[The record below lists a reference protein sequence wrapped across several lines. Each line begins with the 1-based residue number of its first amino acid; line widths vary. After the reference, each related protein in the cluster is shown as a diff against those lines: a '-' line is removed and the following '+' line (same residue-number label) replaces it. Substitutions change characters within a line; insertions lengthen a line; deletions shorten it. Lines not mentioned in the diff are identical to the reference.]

1 MKDLSIEYRNGKFV
15 RLVIDGVEMKDVTS
29 IQFSHAVGQEVPT
42 VTVSGHV
49 VSGWERH
56 SETRTGRQTFGIAR
70 RRQVDYISCEIIS
83 NATISNENE
92 SHQGRGI
99 KSSKPLP
106 QMTAAKV

>member
-49 VSGWERH
+49 VSGRGKGAQKLE
-56 SETRTGRQTFGIAR
+56 
-70 RRQVDYISCEIIS
+70 QVDKHS
-83 NATISNENE
+83 A
-92 SHQGRGI
+92 
-99 KSSKPLP
+99 
-106 QMTAAKV
+106 

>member
-49 VSGWERH
+49 VSGGKGAQKLE
-56 SETRTGRQTFGIAR
+56 
-70 RRQVDYISCEIIS
+70 QVDKHS
-83 NATISNENE
+83 A
-92 SHQGRGI
+92 
-99 KSSKPLP
+99 
-106 QMTAAKV
+106 